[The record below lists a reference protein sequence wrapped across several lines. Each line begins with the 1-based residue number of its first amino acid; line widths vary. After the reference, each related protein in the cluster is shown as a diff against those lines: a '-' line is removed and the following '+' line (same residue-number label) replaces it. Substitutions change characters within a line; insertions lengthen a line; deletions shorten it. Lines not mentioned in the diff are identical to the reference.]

1 MVHGNASIMAS
12 AVKLSESPAFT
23 SSAISSSVASGTMSL
38 AAARSAA
45 LILCGK
51 GHS

>member
-12 AVKLSESPAFT
+12 AVNLSESTTFT
-23 SSAISSSVASGTMSL
+23 SNAISSSVASATTSL

-45 LILCGK
+45 LILCG
-51 GHS
+51 